1 MFRYLTVAVIGF
13 VMTASSVFAEDHVI
27 ATAIRD
33 AFSSTTSS
41 LAPVDE
47 NQPSTGEERHF
58 RKPERPWPLP
68 ALYGSSAFLQSYD
81 AYLTLAALKRGAFEV
96 NPVLR
101 PISDTPWAFIAVKA
115 GLTAASFVGAE
126 RMWKD
131 NHRVRAVALMV
142 ASNVMMVV
150 VTAHNNAVLQRIK

>member
-1 MFRYLTVAVIGF
+1 MHHHLAVAVMGLL
-13 VMTASSVFAEDHVI
+13 VSASSVFAEDQLI
-27 ATAIRD
+27 ANAIRNT
-33 AFSSTTSS
+33 FSSTTSS
-41 LAPVDE
+41 LTRSDE

-101 PISDTPWAFIAVKA
+101 PISDAPWAFIAVKA
-115 GLTAASFVGAE
+115 GLTATSIVGAE
-126 RMWKD
+126 RLWKD
-131 NHRVRAVALMV
+131 NHRGSAVALMV
-142 ASNVMMVV
+142 VANAMMVAIA
-150 VTAHNNAVLQRIK
+150 AHNTAVLQRMK